1 MRLPYTVTCV
11 GLIILGVCY
20 GIDQDPQETLHYFL
34 NLSEQRGNIFYQA
47 KLDGVDYRALLK
59 GAMAKDEKSLT
70 ALFKYTVKGSL
81 MGEGADTH
89 GAILQALLYYYGDK
103 MYSKVLGRL
112 DQLVR
117 REVIAYLDE
126 RFGLESYSKRFPR
139 TYALAPHRH
148 ST

>member
-81 MGEGADTH
+81 K
-89 GAILQALLYYYGDK
+89 I
-103 MYSKVLGRL
+103 GRASC
-112 DQLVR
+112 
-117 REVIAYLDE
+117 RERVEVKRGHEDE
-126 RFGLESYSKRFPR
+126 EI
-139 TYALAPHRH
+139 
-148 ST
+148 